1 MIHTKFTHSSKKN
14 YTCQSTPIDNHSVP
28 QGPQTDPIIQGQLG
42 MKLAAGQVVR
52 TYTGRL
58 TTPFPAFKT
67 KITAKL
73 LKAVDAWL
81 MANALAEVT
90 ARGDRFNAVWI
101 AQALDIPSQAD
112 KDSAELLLFAFNP
125 IMTHPFQP
133 FNPKPGEIK

>member
-1 MIHTKFTHSSKKN
+1 MIPSLSHPSSKQTN
-14 YTCQSTPIDNHSVP
+14 AFQSTPIDTGNVP
-28 QGPQTDPIIQGQLG
+28 QGAATDPIIQGHLG
-42 MKLAAGQVVR
+42 MKLTSGQVVR

-58 TTPFPAFKT
+58 TTPFPAFKA

-90 ARGDRFNAVWI
+90 ARGDRFNALWL
-101 AQALDIPSQAD
+101 AQALDKPSQAD

-125 IMTHPFQP
+125 ITAIP
-133 FNPKPGEIK
+133 